1 MIALAQAW
9 RAGLTRRT
17 QRAASAREVTSR
29 PVEAEPPEH
38 HELTVR
44 ELIRMAQSA
53 RAATESRG

>member
-17 QRAASAREVTSR
+17 QRTIVAREATTIRSE
-29 PVEAEPPEH
+29 PEPPEH
-38 HELTVR
+38 HELTAR

-53 RAATESRG
+53 RAATEARG

>member
-17 QRAASAREVTSR
+17 QRAAMAREATR
-29 PVEAEPPEH
+29 PAEAEPPEH
-38 HELTVR
+38 HEFTVR

-53 RAATESRG
+53 RAASESRG

>member
-17 QRAASAREVTSR
+17 QRTAMVREAVGVR
-29 PVEAEPPEH
+29 GEPEPPEH
-38 HELTVR
+38 HELTAR

-53 RAATESRG
+53 RAATEARG

>member
-17 QRAASAREVTSR
+17 QRAGMAREATPRSA
-29 PVEAEPPEH
+29 EAEPPEH
-38 HELTVR
+38 HEFTVR

-53 RAATESRG
+53 RAASESRG